1 MKAYKYILSA
11 AIIWGGLMSSCT
23 DEWDNHYNKQAAI
36 INNEEMTIVDAPA
49 IEYLESQQS
58 YSSICNLFKETGVF
72 KEMEAAGVSYTLFV
86 VDNALMTATKS
97 SDDGIDEEKVYMA
110 KSHITTASLSPNTI
124 EDGQRL
130 MMWNGKYV
138 MINKMVSE
146 DSGSQEIIF
155 NSNCKV
161 KKVVKVNNGYVYE
174 LDNVIVTPKSLLET
188 LEGLSD
194 EYSIFK
200 NAVLSR
206 NIKIFD
212 KNNSL
217 SIGVDESGNTVYDSV
232 CTVQNPY

>member
-1 MKAYKYILSA
+1 
-11 AIIWGGLMSSCT
+11 
-23 DEWDNHYNKQAAI
+23 
-36 INNEEMTIVDAPA
+36 
-49 IEYLESQQS
+49 
-58 YSSICNLFKETGVF
+58 
-72 KEMEAAGVSYTLFV
+72 
-86 VDNALMTATKS
+86 
-97 SDDGIDEEKVYMA
+97 
-110 KSHITTASLSPNTI
+110 
-124 EDGQRL
+124 
-130 MMWNGKYV
+130 
-138 MINKMVSE
+138 MVSE

-217 SIGVDESGNTVYDSV
+217 SIGVDEIFV
-232 CTVQNPY
+232 